1 MNDSVLFAGAIAL
14 WLASVPMPKD
24 ATDIAQTIMDASDLI
39 DIRAQ
44 PGGPRAS
51 GSGPREA
58 KRHEK
63 KHSSDETQG
72 VYPIYVPHVCDIMV

>member
-14 WLASVPMPKD
+14 WLGSVPMPKD

-44 PGGPRAS
+44 PGGPVAV
-51 GSGPREA
+51 PEA
-58 KRHEK
+58 KKHEK

>member
-14 WLASVPMPKD
+14 WLGSVPMPKD

-44 PGGPRAS
+44 PGGARAS
-51 GSGPREA
+51 GSGPR
-58 KRHEK
+58 
-63 KHSSDETQG
+63 S
-72 VYPIYVPHVCDIMV
+72 